1 MPKILVAD
9 TTDGDR
15 RIVSVLAGHQVTFV
29 RTLGEAQGTLARE
42 KFALVLIGVHFDD
55 SRMFDLLRHLQ
66 ATRGQGDVQ
75 RGCAVICMRSQHFN
89 SPAIT
94 IEGLEIAVKA
104 LGCNL
109 FLDLTWYAEDAG
121 GNTAIR
127 TLLEALLKP

>member
-15 RIVSVLAGHQVTFV
+15 RIASILAGHQVTFV
-29 RTLGEAQGTLARE
+29 RTLDEAPRTLVRE

-66 ATRGQGDVQ
+66 ANGVRTGY
-75 RGCAVICMRSQHFN
+75 AVICIRSQHFL
-89 SPAIT
+89 SPTIT
-94 IEGLEIAVKA
+94 IEGLEIATKA
-104 LGCNL
+104 LGCDL
-109 FLDLTWYAEDAG
+109 FLDMTWYADDAA
-121 GNTAIR
+121 GNAAIR